1 MSRQCK
7 PLGDARRLL
16 QDSVQFQAFAVQQP
30 PQGDV
35 SQLTDDPERL
45 VQAEEHGEVP
55 LPLPRADPDGLGHQA
70 GGDPLQTRDL
80 GPGDHKLDWRGERR
94 EETRPG
100 SERRNNALHCVVIV
114 RHVLIPTGGTAHCST
129 NAFK

>member
-1 MSRQCK
+1 MRATEQSAESLES

-16 QDSVQFQAFAVQQP
+16 QDSVQLQAFAVQQP

-70 GGDPLQTRDL
+70 GGDPLQPHDL
-80 GPGDHKLDWRGERR
+80 GPGDHELDWRGRGERER
-94 EETRPG
+94 EET
-100 SERRNNALHCVVIV
+100 SVALCCVTI
-114 RHVLIPTGGTAHCST
+114 IINCCKST
-129 NAFK
+129 LK